1 MPAQIDEEPEA
12 YECLDFKVRYCLYIH
27 STADSDA
34 IQITVDPVHIRTVKE
49 RLAPADHPVFE
60 LVPPSFHGCCFKF
73 YRDSPTI
80 TQDNV
85 WNVYL
90 FILDGFRHLDD
101 HAVDPF
107 TSKWSASFTL
117 GRGDQWGDNALPP
130 VPDQELPQAIGH
142 YYQGGVNSG
151 LGPSDD
157 IQDGPNI
164 AAQFSDDEDSVPKG
178 TYERELEFFDLT
190 GPDPFVW

>member
-12 YECLDFKVRYCLYIH
+12 FECLDFKVRYCLDIH

-34 IQITVDPVHIRTVKE
+34 IQITVDPAHI
-49 RLAPADHPVFE
+49 H
-60 LVPPSFHGCCFKF
+60 
-73 YRDSPTI
+73 
-80 TQDNV
+80 NV

-90 FILDGFRHLDD
+90 FVLDGFHHLDD
-101 HAVDPF
+101 HVVDPF

-117 GRGDQWGDNALPP
+117 GRGDQWGDNALPL
-130 VPDQELPQAIGH
+130 VLDHELPQAIGH

-151 LGPSDD
+151 LGPSDE
-157 IQDGPNI
+157 IQDDPNI
-164 AAQFSDDEDSVPKG
+164 AAQFSDDEDSVPNG

-190 GPDPFVW
+190 GPDPFV